1 MFFQDRIK
9 TVLKWKWDFPYHFI
23 LMEDLRQ
30 AATFSGGFLNL
41 RDITALSESMVI
53 FQLLILFWWTLESF
67 HLKEKLIQSPLP
79 F

>member
-9 TVLKWKWDFPYHFI
+9 TVLKWKWDFPYHFL

-30 AATFSGGFLNL
+30 TATFSGGFLNL
-41 RDITALSESMVI
+41 RDITALSEGMVI
-53 FQLLILFWWTLESF
+53 FPIVNTFLVNFRKF
-67 HLKEKLIQSPLP
+67 P